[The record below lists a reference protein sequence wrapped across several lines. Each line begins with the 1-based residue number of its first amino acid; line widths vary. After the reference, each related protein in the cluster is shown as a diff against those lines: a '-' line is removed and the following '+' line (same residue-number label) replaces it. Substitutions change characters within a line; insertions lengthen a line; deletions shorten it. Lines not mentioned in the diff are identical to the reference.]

1 MAYVTNSARGHFDY
15 PNYKPYEINVLKR
28 IQKQGWYYGKLGK
41 FKWQAFI
48 FPALFI
54 HQWIVVWRWVV
65 YRRNELWKSDEKR
78 DAVERLYPLYKHE
91 ENKFRYNEQEKLR
104 FNARRAAMELDA
116 DFDFDELTIYHFP
129 ERHPDEVMAPRTSPT
144 RDF

>member
-28 IQKQGWYYGKLGK
+28 IQKQGWYYGKIGA

-54 HQWIVVWRWVV
+54 HQWIVVWRWIV
-65 YRRNELWKSDEKR
+65 YRRNELY
-78 DAVERLYPLYKHE
+78 V
-91 ENKFRYNEQEKLR
+91 
-104 FNARRAAMELDA
+104 
-116 DFDFDELTIYHFP
+116 IYYYILSYIIIYYSNIIYIFQY
-129 ERHPDEVMAPRTSPT
+129 
-144 RDF
+144 